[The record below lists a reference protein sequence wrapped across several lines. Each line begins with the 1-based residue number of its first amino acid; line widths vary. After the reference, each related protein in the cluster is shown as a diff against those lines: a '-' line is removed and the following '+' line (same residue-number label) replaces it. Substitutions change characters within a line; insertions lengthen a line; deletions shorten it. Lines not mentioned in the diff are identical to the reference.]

1 MTKKQKK
8 ELYRIIIAFAVAVA
22 AALLNLKSPYDLAMY
37 LVSYFIISYDVLLS
51 AVKNIA
57 NGQLF
62 DEKFLMA
69 VASIGAFG
77 IGDYKEAV
85 AVMIFFQIG
94 ELFENYAVGKSRKSI
109 AALMDI
115 KPEYANLEKDG
126 DVTEVAPEEVHIG
139 DTIVVK
145 AGERIPLDGVVLS
158 GSSSLDTS
166 ALTGESVPRTVSEGD
181 DVISGCINQ
190 TGLLKVK
197 VTKEFENSTVVRI
210 LELVENAASKKAKA
224 EKFITKFSK
233 YYTPTVVFS
242 AVAITLIPWLIFKQ
256 DFSVWFTRALTF
268 LIVSCPCA
276 LVVSVPLGFFG
287 GIGGASKQGILVKGG
302 NYFEVMADVDTVVFD
317 KTGTLTK
324 GVFNVTAIHPDEIS
338 EADLLET
345 AALCESFS
353 DHPIARSIIE
363 AYGKPVNK
371 NRISDSEEIAGKGV
385 KAIIDNREV
394 CVGNSSLM
402 EELGVEWHPCHK
414 IGTTVHVAIN
424 GDYKGHIVIS
434 DEIKPG
440 AKEAI
445 AKLKEAGVKKTV
457 MLTGDSDSVG
467 RDVASQLGIDEVHT
481 QLLPEDKVKC
491 VEELFKKKTTNGKLA
506 FVGDGINDAPVLA
519 YADIGIAMGALGSD
533 AAIEAAD
540 IVLMNDE
547 LSGVAC
553 AKKIARR
560 TIKIVRENIYF
571 ALGVKFLLLILA
583 AFGISTIWAA
593 VFADVGVLIIAILNS
608 MRALVTSGIK

>member
-8 ELYRIIIAFAVAVA
+8 ELYRIIFSFVICAIAYIV
-22 AALLNLKSPYDLAMY
+22 KPSKPYDLIIYILAY
-37 LVSYFIISYDVLLS
+37 LIISYDVLLS
-51 AVKNIA
+51 ALKNIA
-57 NGQLF
+57 NGQVF

-77 IGDYKEAV
+77 IGDYTEAV

-94 ELFENYAVGKSRKSI
+94 ELFESYAVGKSRESI

-126 DVTEVAPEEVHIG
+126 EVKEVSPEQVHLGDV
-139 DTIVVK
+139 IVIK
-145 AGERIPLDGVVLS
+145 AGEMIPLDGVVIS
-158 GSSSLDTS
+158 GNSSLDTS
-166 ALTGESVPRTVSEGD
+166 ALTGESVPRSICEGD

-190 TGLLKVK
+190 AGLLKVR

-224 EKFITKFSK
+224 EKFITKFAK
-233 YYTPTVVFS
+233 YYTPVVVIS
-242 AVAITLIPWLIFKQ
+242 AVAIALIPWLIFKQ
-256 DFSVWFTRALTF
+256 DFNVWFTRALTF

-287 GIGGASKQGILVKGG
+287 GIGGASKHGILVKGG
-302 NYFEVMADVDTVVFD
+302 NYFEALSKVDTVVFD

-338 EADLLET
+338 EADLLEN
-345 AALCESFS
+345 AAMCETFS
-353 DHPIARSIIE
+353 DHPIARSILE

-371 NRISDSEEIAGKGV
+371 NCISNYKEVAGKGV
-385 KAIIDNREV
+385 AAIINGREV
-394 CVGNSSLM
+394 CVGNSSFM
-402 EELGVEWHPCHK
+402 EDLGVKWHPCHK
-414 IGTTVHVAIN
+414 VGTTIHVAIDK
-424 GDYKGHIVIS
+424 DYKGHIVIS

-445 AKLKEAGVKKTV
+445 AKLKEAGIKKTV
-457 MLTGDSDSVG
+457 MLTGDSDAVG
-467 RDVASQLGIDEVHT
+467 RDVACSLGIDEVHT

-491 VEELFKKKTTNGKLA
+491 VEGLFKKKATSGKLA

-540 IVLMNDE
+540 VVLMNDE
-547 LSGVAC
+547 LSKIAS
-553 AKKIARR
+553 AKKIAER
-560 TIKIVRENIYF
+560 TLRIVRENIVF
-571 ALGVKFLLLILA
+571 ALSVKLALLVLA